1 MNLVKATKKD
11 LTSIMAII
19 GDAQE
24 YLKEQN
30 IDQWQNDYPNTD
42 IIINDILNKESYLV
56 KSNSDNVI
64 ATAMFSTRLEP
75 TYKVIDGKWMSS
87 NSDSYGVIHRM
98 AIAKKNRRSGVS
110 KFIFKAFEI
119 FLKENKIK
127 SMRIDTHVDNTG
139 MQNLLLKLNYNYCGI
154 IYLENG
160 DLRLAY
166 EKLI

>member
-24 YLKEQN
+24 YLKDQN
-30 IDQWQNDYPNTD
+30 IDQWQNDYPNND

-87 NSDSYGVIHRM
+87 NSDRYGVIH
-98 AIAKKNRRSGVS
+98 A
-110 KFIFKAFEI
+110 FII
-119 FLKENKIK
+119 
-127 SMRIDTHVDNTG
+127 
-139 MQNLLLKLNYNYCGI
+139 
-154 IYLENG
+154 
-160 DLRLAY
+160 
-166 EKLI
+166 

>member
-24 YLKEQN
+24 YLKDQN
-30 IDQWQNDYPNTD
+30 IDQWQNDYPNND

-87 NSDSYGVIHRM
+87 NNDRYGVIHRM
-98 AIAKKNRRSGVS
+98 AIAKK
-110 KFIFKAFEI
+110 K
-119 FLKENKIK
+119 
-127 SMRIDTHVDNTG
+127 
-139 MQNLLLKLNYNYCGI
+139 
-154 IYLENG
+154 
-160 DLRLAY
+160 
-166 EKLI
+166 

>member
-24 YLKEQN
+24 YLKDQN
-30 IDQWQNDYPNTD
+30 IDQWQNDYPNND

-87 NSDSYGVIHRM
+87 NSDRYGVIHRM

-110 KFIFKAFEI
+110 KFIFKTFET
-119 FLKENKIK
+119 FLKKNNIK

>member
-24 YLKEQN
+24 YLKDQN
-30 IDQWQNDYPNTD
+30 IDQWQNDYPNND
-42 IIINDILNKESYLV
+42 IIINDILNKESYLI

-87 NSDSYGVIHRM
+87 NSDRYGVIHRM

-110 KFIFKAFEI
+110 KFIFKTFET
-119 FLKENKIK
+119 FLKKNNIK

>member
-1 MNLVKATKKD
+1 
-11 LTSIMAII
+11 MAII

-24 YLKEQN
+24 YLKDQN
-30 IDQWQNDYPNTD
+30 IDQWQNDYPNND

-87 NSDSYGVIHRM
+87 NSDRYGVIHRM

-110 KFIFKAFEI
+110 KFIFKTFET
-119 FLKENKIK
+119 FLKKNKIK
-127 SMRIDTHVDNTG
+127 SMRIDTHVDNTC

>member
-24 YLKEQN
+24 YLKDQN
-30 IDQWQNDYPNTD
+30 IDQWQNDYPNND

-87 NSDSYGVIHRM
+87 NSDRYGVIHRM
-98 AIAKKNRRSGVS
+98 
-110 KFIFKAFEI
+110 EI
-119 FLKENKIK
+119 G
-127 SMRIDTHVDNTG
+127 RAHV
-139 MQNLLLKLNYNYCGI
+139 
-154 IYLENG
+154 
-160 DLRLAY
+160 
-166 EKLI
+166 

>member
-24 YLKEQN
+24 YLKDQN
-30 IDQWQNDYPNTD
+30 IDQWQNDYPNND

-56 KSNSDNVI
+56 KSNSNNVI

-87 NSDSYGVIHRM
+87 NSDRYGVIHRM
-98 AIAKKNRRSGVS
+98 AIAKK
-110 KFIFKAFEI
+110 
-119 FLKENKIK
+119 
-127 SMRIDTHVDNTG
+127 
-139 MQNLLLKLNYNYCGI
+139 
-154 IYLENG
+154 
-160 DLRLAY
+160 
-166 EKLI
+166 

>member
-24 YLKEQN
+24 YLKDQN
-30 IDQWQNDYPNTD
+30 IDQWQNDYPNND

-75 TYKVIDGKWMSS
+75 TYKVIDGKWISS
-87 NSDSYGVIHRM
+87 NSDRYGVIHRM

-110 KFIFKAFEI
+110 KFIFKTFET
-119 FLKENKIK
+119 FLKKNNIK

-139 MQNLLLKLNYNYCGI
+139 MQNLLIKLNYNYCGI

>member
-11 LTSIMAII
+11 LTTIMAII

-24 YLKEQN
+24 YLKDQN
-30 IDQWQNDYPNTD
+30 IDQWQNDYPNND

-87 NSDSYGVIHRM
+87 NSDRYGVIH
-98 AIAKKNRRSGVS
+98 A
-110 KFIFKAFEI
+110 FII
-119 FLKENKIK
+119 
-127 SMRIDTHVDNTG
+127 
-139 MQNLLLKLNYNYCGI
+139 
-154 IYLENG
+154 
-160 DLRLAY
+160 
-166 EKLI
+166 

>member
-24 YLKEQN
+24 YLKDQN
-30 IDQWQNDYPNTD
+30 IDQWQNDYPNND

-87 NSDSYGVIHRM
+87 NSDRYGVIHRM

-110 KFIFKAFEI
+110 KFIFKDFPKHVELG
-119 FLKENKIK
+119 FHSPK
-127 SMRIDTHVDNTG
+127 RIVKFRP
-139 MQNLLLKLNYNYCGI
+139 QYVRK
-154 IYLENG
+154 
-160 DLRLAY
+160 
-166 EKLI
+166 

>member
-24 YLKEQN
+24 YLKDQN
-30 IDQWQNDYPNTD
+30 IDQWQNDYPNND

-87 NSDSYGVIHRM
+87 NSDRYGVIHRM
-98 AIAKKNRRSGVS
+98 AIAKKNRRSGIS
-110 KFIFKAFEI
+110 KFIFKTFET
-119 FLKENKIK
+119 FLKKNNIK

>member
-24 YLKEQN
+24 YLKDQN
-30 IDQWQNDYPNTD
+30 IDQWQNDYPNND

-87 NSDSYGVIHRM
+87 NSDRYGVIHRM

-110 KFIFKAFEI
+110 KFIFKTFET
-119 FLKENKIK
+119 FLKKNKIK
-127 SMRIDTHVDNTG
+127 SMRIDTHEDNTG

>member
-24 YLKEQN
+24 YLKDQN
-30 IDQWQNDYPNTD
+30 IDQWQNDYPNND

-87 NSDSYGVIHRM
+87 NSDRYGVIHRM

-110 KFIFKAFEI
+110 KFIFKTFET
-119 FLKENKIK
+119 FLKKNKIK
-127 SMRIDTHVDNTG
+127 SMRIDTHVDNIG
-139 MQNLLLKLNYNYCGI
+139 MKNLLLKLNYNYCGI

>member
-24 YLKEQN
+24 YLKDQN
-30 IDQWQNDYPNTD
+30 IDQWQNDYPNND

-87 NSDSYGVIHRM
+87 NSDRYGVIHRM

-110 KFIFKAFEI
+110 KFIFKTFEM
-119 FLKENKIK
+119 F
-127 SMRIDTHVDNTG
+127 
-139 MQNLLLKLNYNYCGI
+139 
-154 IYLENG
+154 
-160 DLRLAY
+160 
-166 EKLI
+166 

>member
-24 YLKEQN
+24 YLKDQN

-42 IIINDILNKESYLV
+42 IILNDILNKESYLV

-87 NSDSYGVIHRM
+87 NSDKYGVIHRM

-110 KFIFKAFEI
+110 KFIFKTFELFMI
-119 FLKENKIK
+119 NLFNSSLCLILKVFDLSLSI
-127 SMRIDTHVDNTG
+127 SMKTLSR
-139 MQNLLLKLNYNYCGI
+139 MFS
-154 IYLENG
+154 
-160 DLRLAY
+160 
-166 EKLI
+166 

>member
-1 MNLVKATKKD
+1 
-11 LTSIMAII
+11 
-19 GDAQE
+19 
-24 YLKEQN
+24 
-30 IDQWQNDYPNTD
+30 
-42 IIINDILNKESYLV
+42 LV

-87 NSDSYGVIHRM
+87 NSDRYGVIHRM

-110 KFIFKAFEI
+110 KFIFKTFEMV
-119 FLKENKIK
+119 LKKNKIK

>member
-1 MNLVKATKKD
+1 
-11 LTSIMAII
+11 MAII

-24 YLKEQN
+24 YLKDQN
-30 IDQWQNDYPNTD
+30 IDQWQNDYPNND

-87 NSDSYGVIHRM
+87 NSDRYGVIHRM

-110 KFIFKAFEI
+110 KFIFKTFET
-119 FLKENKIK
+119 FLKKIK
-127 SMRIDTHVDNTG
+127 SSR
-139 MQNLLLKLNYNYCGI
+139 C
-154 IYLENG
+154 E
-160 DLRLAY
+160 
-166 EKLI
+166 LIPM

>member
-87 NSDSYGVIHRM
+87 NSD
-98 AIAKKNRRSGVS
+98 
-110 KFIFKAFEI
+110 
-119 FLKENKIK
+119 
-127 SMRIDTHVDNTG
+127 
-139 MQNLLLKLNYNYCGI
+139 
-154 IYLENG
+154 
-160 DLRLAY
+160 RLWRY
-166 EKLI
+166 S